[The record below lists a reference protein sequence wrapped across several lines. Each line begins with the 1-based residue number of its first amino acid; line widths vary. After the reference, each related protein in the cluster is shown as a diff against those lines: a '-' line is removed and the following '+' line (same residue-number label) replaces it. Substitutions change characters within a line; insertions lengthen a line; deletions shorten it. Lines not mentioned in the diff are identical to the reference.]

1 MQKKIHIF
9 LAFCLA
15 VTLFGCKGNAIFS
28 ESHEIAGLNWDVNDT
43 QTFEADLPASG
54 DQAFDIVGF
63 IRRASNCPVENLA
76 LHYKITLPDGAVQE
90 KTVSVVLRNGGKNT
104 GEGLGDIWDT
114 KPLLLSNVK
123 FPTAGK
129 VKIEISHQMQNPKV
143 PLVIKIGADIVKQ

>member
-1 MQKKIHIF
+1 MQKNSHILLLLL
-9 LAFCLA
+9 LAA
-15 VTLFGCKGNAIFS
+15 TLFGCKGNAIYS

-54 DQAFDIVGF
+54 DQTFDIVGF
-63 IRRASNCPVENLA
+63 IRRASNCPIENLA

-90 KTVSVVLRNGGKNT
+90 KTINVMLRNNGKNQ
-104 GEGLGDIWDT
+104 GEGLGDIWDS
-114 KPLLLSNVK
+114 KPTLLSGIK

-143 PLVIKIGADIVKQ
+143 PLIIKIGADIVK